1 MLRIGESS
9 PETPNVDAGIR
20 DLEEPA
26 ASSAPPAEG
35 GGDKRDSDQMVPDAV
50 TDDVPEHP
58 EPRDVVSGSPGP
70 DQDGECS
77 DVPPQIP
84 AEEEQT
90 AAGIEADV
98 ERTELESPLVAEV
111 DPNSNPKPEPGA
123 LSCCWYL
130 RCVAWTCS
138 QGLCADES
146 LFGPDLEE
154 GSAASSLRVL
164 GVMDTDSSD
173 EAVLEVQ
180 MDDVRDEHEPER
192 VLVESPELDPDDE
205 CSDNYGLVP
214 GEEERTDTGIEADD
228 ERGERELKGVSD
240 FQLESAL
247 KSGVWLECP
256 RRAALKR

>member
-1 MLRIGESS
+1 
-9 PETPNVDAGIR
+9 
-20 DLEEPA
+20 
-26 ASSAPPAEG
+26 
-35 GGDKRDSDQMVPDAV
+35 MVPDAV

-154 GSAASSLRVL
+154 GSAASSLRAL
-164 GVMDTDSSD
+164 GGVMDMDSGD
-173 EAVLEVQ
+173 EAVLDVQ
-180 MDDVRDEHEPER
+180 MDDVPDNHEPER
-192 VLVESPELDPDDE
+192 VLVESPELDPGDE
-205 CSDNYGLVP
+205 CSGDYGQVP
-214 GEEERTDTGIEADD
+214 GEEERTDMGIEEDD
-228 ERGERELKGVSD
+228 RWGERESKGVPD
-240 FQLESAL
+240 FKPESAS
-247 KSGVWLECP
+247 KSGVWLECR